1 MKKQTCS
8 DFLDMLNNEYFFSD
22 IHSEMHWGQSYN
34 SERLFQ
40 LFKVE
45 AARRNVELSDV
56 NEWDYDKELHE
67 NYKADADKG
76 LS

>member
-8 DFLDMLNNEYFFSD
+8 DFLDILNNDSFFSD
-22 IHSEMHWGQSYN
+22 IHSEMHWGQSYS
-34 SERLFQ
+34 SERLFEIM
-40 LFKVE
+40 KKE
-45 AARRNVELSDV
+45 AKKRNVELSDV

-67 NYKADADKG
+67 NYKSDRDKG